1 MYKKVFLDANVLV
14 DIYDMKRP
22 FSSYSQKAMTL
33 LLEDEKVELFTS
45 CDIITT
51 IYYLRAKENKKQA
64 LDDILQINSFCK
76 IIEFGN
82 SEVSQSCTLM
92 QKSEQFS
99 DLEDTIQYIM
109 AQKINADLILSN
121 DKDFVS
127 EEIPLMN
134 TKIFCE
140 M

>member
-64 LDDILQINSFCK
+64 LNDILQINSFCK

-82 SEVSQSCTLM
+82 SEVSKSCTLM
-92 QKSEQFS
+92 QKSTQFS
-99 DLEDTIQYIM
+99 DLEDTIQYVM

-121 DKDFVS
+121 DKGFVS

-134 TKIFCE
+134 TKTFCK